1 MTIGNGVK
9 RIRLDAFEH
18 CSALTSVTIPKSVTN
33 ISNDAFRY
41 CRSLTS
47 IKVDKDNKT
56 YDSRDNCNAIIET
69 ETNKLVLGCKNTIIP
84 SSVTKIGYYA
94 FYGCSGLTSLTIP
107 NSVTE
112 VDGLAFY
119 GSGLTS
125 IKVDETN
132 KIFDSR
138 DNCNA
143 IIETETNKLVLGC
156 KNTIIPNSV
165 TSIGDDAFYGCSGLT
180 SVTIPN
186 SVTSIGE
193 SAFGYCSGLTSV
205 TVENS
210 EPVAI
215 GSAWFPERGQATLY
229 VPAGS
234 KVAYEAANYWKDFKE
249 IVEVEDNGG
258 NEDEDID
265 PRLVFTAETKDGV
278 LMTFKITDEQ
288 AKTCQI
294 GTGTNAAIDIATSGR
309 VVLPI
314 TVNGYTVTAIGANA
328 FAGTNIRSVI
338 IPNNIAS
345 IGDGAFRN
353 CGGLSYVYSYIEEP
367 FDIPASAFSGISSSA
382 DLEIIYGTKDA
393 YLAANGW
400 DKFEIYYDEM
410 YFINGIRYSVNG
422 AEPIEK
428 GSPYTAWVEDSYWN
442 NYEGDV
448 VIPETFAIGNE
459 TFTVVGIDDGAFDR
473 SKVRSVTIPSTVRS
487 IDDRAFADCLLLQTV
502 TSYIM
507 EPKDESDAFLNI
519 PSSATLY
526 VPAGTKALYESLGG
540 WNKFA
545 TIVEMGVTPT
555 DISTLSDA
563 MYASAATALK
573 GGEGT
578 LTINLKNAQST
589 SGYSFELLLPDGV
602 TVDSYTLSSRHN
614 GHSETMNYNAS
625 TGVYSFAVLSLQSKE
640 LKDNDGAVWTL
651 KLKVADGVAAGDYAV
666 SVQNAKYS
674 LTSGSTSVSLPD
686 VTSLLTIEDYKKGD
700 ANGDGAADIA
710 DAVCI
715 VNHVVGKDTPS
726 YVAAA
731 ADANGDGV
739 VDIADAV
746 RVVNLVVGKID
757 ALSRGLKADFGYPE
771 PQ

>member
-1 MTIGNGVK
+1 MY
-9 RIRLDAFEH
+9 
-18 CSALTSVTIPKSVTN
+18 
-33 ISNDAFRY
+33 SNPF
-41 CRSLTS
+41 S
-47 IKVDKDNKT
+47 
-56 YDSRDNCNAIIET
+56 NA
-69 ETNKLVLGCKNTIIP
+69 
-84 SSVTKIGYYA
+84 S
-94 FYGCSGLTSLTIP
+94 
-107 NSVTE
+107 
-112 VDGLAFY
+112 
-119 GSGLTS
+119 
-125 IKVDETN
+125 
-132 KIFDSR
+132 
-138 DNCNA
+138 
-143 IIETETNKLVLGC
+143 
-156 KNTIIPNSV
+156 
-165 TSIGDDAFYGCSGLT
+165 
-180 SVTIPN
+180 
-186 SVTSIGE
+186 
-193 SAFGYCSGLTSV
+193 
-205 TVENS
+205 
-210 EPVAI
+210 
-215 GSAWFPERGQATLY
+215 QATLY
-229 VPAGS
+229 VPVGS
-234 KVAYEAANYWKDFKE
+234 KETYEAADYWKEFKE
-249 IVEVEDNGG
+249 IVEMEDVNIG
-258 NEDEDID
+258 NEGSEI
-265 PRLVFTAETKDGV
+265 FSATTDGV
-278 LMTFKITDEQ
+278 TMTFKITDEQ

-314 TVNGYTVTAIGANA
+314 TVNGYTVTAIGAYA

-345 IGDGAFRN
+345 IGEGAFQN
-353 CGGLSYVYSYIEEP
+353 CEALESVKSYIEEP
-367 FDIPASAFSGISSSA
+367 FDIPSNAFSGISNSVE
-382 DLEIIYGTKDA
+382 LEIIYGTKNA
-393 YLAANGW
+393 YLAAAGW
-400 DKFEIYYDEM
+400 DKFSEYDENT
-410 YFINGIRYSVNG
+410 YFINGIRYYVNG
-422 AEPIEK
+422 ATPDGKEN
-428 GSPYTAWVEDSYWN
+428 PYTAWVSRSYWN
-442 NYEGDV
+442 HYAGDI

-459 TFTVVGIDDGAFDR
+459 TFTVEGIDDGAFYG
-473 SKVRSVTIPSTVRS
+473 SAIRSVIIPKTVRS
-487 IDDRAFADCLLLQTV
+487 IDDRAFADCQQLQTV
-502 TSYIM
+502 KSYII

-578 LTINLKNAQST
+578 LTINLRNAQST
-589 SGYSFELLLPDGV
+589 SGYSFDLLLPDGV

-614 GHSETMNYNAS
+614 GHSETMNYNAT

-640 LKDNDGAVWTL
+640 LKGNDGAVWTL

-674 LTSGSTSVSLPD
+674 LTSGSTSVSLSD